1 LRDLYLDS
9 DGDIELSNGDLRTV
23 EGNDSIQQAI
33 GLALSLF
40 KGEWFL
46 DGDLGVPFY
55 EDVLVKSPNLN
66 AIREI
71 FRQKL
76 TSVSGVNEIAQ
87 LDLSFDRSSRT
98 LSLTWKVTTD
108 TGELSG
114 SFLA

>member
-1 LRDLYLDS
+1 MRDLYLNVN
-9 DGDIELSNGDLRTV
+9 GDVELSNGDLRTV
-23 EGNDSIQQAI
+23 DGNDSIQQAI
-33 GLALSLF
+33 GLALMLF

-46 DGDLGVPFY
+46 DEALGVPYY
-55 EDVLVKSPNLN
+55 ESILVKAPNLN

-76 TSVSGVNEIAQ
+76 ISVSGVLAIVQ

-114 SFLA
+114 SFVA